1 MIIHVKNKNTLIIDD
16 FKFKCCVGKNGLT
29 ANKKE
34 GDNSTPKGSFSFRK
48 LYFRKERVGNPRCKI
63 NKKIIKKNMGWC
75 DNPNS
80 KNYNKE
86 IKIMEKKV
94 KESFYRKDNIYD
106 YVMSIDH
113 NKKNIP
119 FTGSNAKSSSLCMDK
134 ALTKDLWTKHNLP
147 LSDSIV
153 ATKGEAPE
161 LIPFPL
167 PWAVKPTLEGTSIGI
182 TKVNKESELNS
193 ALQKAF
199 QYGDHALVEQWIDG
213 DEYTVSILNNRT
225 LPSIKIISDHDIYDY
240 HSKYF
245 SSKTEYLCPSDLT
258 KNQELRL
265 QNIALKAFNITGAS
279 GWGRVDFIL
288 DKDRNPFLLEINT
301 VPGMTSHSLV
311 PMAAKASNMSFNDLV
326 IKILN
331 G

>member
-1 MIIHVKNKNTLIIDD
+1 MGGYSAEREISLLSGQAVYKALTEAKI
-16 FKFKCCVGKNGLT
+16 KC
-29 ANKKE
+29 
-34 GDNSTPKGSFSFRK
+34 FSFD
-48 LYFRKERVGNPRCKI
+48 LNE
-63 NKKIIKKNMGWC
+63 KNLDDLWKMKFDKAFIVLHGRGGE
-75 DNPNS
+75 DGYIQS
-80 KNYNKE
+80 E
-86 IKIMEKKV
+86 L
-94 KESFYRKDNIYD
+94 D
-106 YVMSIDH
+106 
-113 NKKNIP
+113 KKNIP

-134 ALTKDLWTKHNLP
+134 ALTKDLWKKHSLP

-167 PWAVKPTLEGTSIGI
+167 PWAVKPTQEGSSIGI

-265 QNIALKAFNITGAS
+265 QNIALEAFNITGAS

-311 PMAAKASNMSFNDLV
+311 PMAAQASNISFNDLV